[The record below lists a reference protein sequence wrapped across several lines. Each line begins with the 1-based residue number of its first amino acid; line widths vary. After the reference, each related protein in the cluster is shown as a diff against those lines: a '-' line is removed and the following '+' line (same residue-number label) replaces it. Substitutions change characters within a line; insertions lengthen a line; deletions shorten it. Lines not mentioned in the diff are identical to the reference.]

1 MSVVSDIAVEVY
13 LEEEGLMKRYFMM
26 MLVAIAAFALLG
38 AACGGGGDDSGAN
51 ADPTSAADSGDDSE
65 DSGNGD
71 SNDPDDSGDGDSS
84 DSGDSGDGDSD
95 DSADSGDSDDAD
107 SDAGDGG
114 LAAVVSAA
122 SALSGEN
129 SYKVT
134 YQIKSEGGSDGV
146 LNGTFTL
153 ASDPPRQLFRI
164 QGTFDGEEL
173 NMTMITD
180 EDSTILCVEGDEPG
194 VCFSLGVAGASP
206 IPMPAFFDAPTFIG
220 TFTTA
225 DGVNVSPAGSDNIA
239 GQSATCY
246 NVNSDEG
253 DAKICVAD
261 DGGQL
266 LSVQVQDGEMT
277 FEMIVI
283 EFGSPSDD
291 DFEPPFAVIDFG

>member
-1 MSVVSDIAVEVY
+1 
-13 LEEEGLMKRYFMM
+13 MKRYLMM

-38 AACGGGGDDSGAN
+38 AACGGGDDDSGAN
-51 ADPTSAADSGDDSE
+51 ADPTSAADSGG
-65 DSGNGD
+65 DSG
-71 SNDPDDSGDGDSS
+71 DSGDGDSS
-84 DSGDSGDGDSD
+84 DSGDSDDSGDGDSD
-95 DSADSGDSDDAD
+95 DSGDSGDSGDAD

-173 NMTMITD
+173 NLTMITD
-180 EDSTILCVEGDEPG
+180 EDSTTLCVEGDEPG
-194 VCFSLGVAGASP
+194 VCFSLAAAGASP
-206 IPMPAFFDAPTFIG
+206 ISMPEFFDAPTFIG

-225 DGVNVSPAGSDNIA
+225 DSVNVSPAGSDNIA
-239 GQSATCY
+239 GLAATCY

-277 FEMIVI
+277 FEMVVI
-283 EFGSPSDD
+283 EFGSPSDG
-291 DFEPPFAVIDFG
+291 DFEPPFPVIDFG